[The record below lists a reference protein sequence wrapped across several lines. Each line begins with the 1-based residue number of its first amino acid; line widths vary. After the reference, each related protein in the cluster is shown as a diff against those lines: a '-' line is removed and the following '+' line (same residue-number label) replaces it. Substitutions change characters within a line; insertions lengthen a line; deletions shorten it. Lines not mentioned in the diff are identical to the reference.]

1 MKNKSDT
8 IEHAI
13 KSHHQISF
21 EYHGSI
27 RLGEPHVFGQSKGK
41 DEVLLFQ
48 LAGASSNQDDLPN
61 WRRFQLE
68 DMENVT
74 ELKTSFK
81 GAKQTP
87 SGRHSAW
94 DEHYAMANDEDAK
107 KE

>member
-1 MKNKSDT
+1 MKNKSET

-13 KSHHQISF
+13 KNHHQITF

-27 RLGEPHVFGQSKGK
+27 RLGEPHVFGQTKGK

-48 LAGASSNQDDLPN
+48 LAGASSSQDDLPN
-61 WRRFQLE
+61 WRRFQVE
-68 DMENVT
+68 EMKNVT

-81 GAKQTP
+81 GAKPTP

-94 DEHYAMANDEDAK
+94 DTRYAMANDETSK
-107 KE
+107 K